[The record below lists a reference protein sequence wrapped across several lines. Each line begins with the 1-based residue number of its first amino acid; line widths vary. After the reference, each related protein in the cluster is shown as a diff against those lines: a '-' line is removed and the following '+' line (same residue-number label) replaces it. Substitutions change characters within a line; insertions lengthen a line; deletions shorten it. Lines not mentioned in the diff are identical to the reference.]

1 MASALENQKKTAKR
15 FVELECTWDANAIAA
30 LHTDDC
36 KHQLLPYSL
45 GHPER
50 NNEEFKDFYRQFSP
64 IWSGYTVKT
73 TPLHRVRFTQQR

>member
-1 MASALENQKKTAKR
+1 MAQALENQKKVAKR
-15 FVELECTWDANAIAA
+15 FIELEATWDADAIAS
-30 LHTDDC
+30 LHSDDC

-64 IWSGYTVKT
+64 IWEGYKVKEQ
-73 TPLHRVRFTQQR
+73 PLYHTKLLS